1 MTKRLWWIIGTM
13 LLILALALGGWW
25 FWGKSQGPLKVR
37 VGVVTPISMQEDVFA
52 TGSVV
57 PVSSQEVRALAPGR
71 VAKVAVKVG
80 ETVQAGQTLVA
91 LDTTLVDAQVAQA
104 QVNVEAAQTV
114 VNSAQAN
121 LEELKKAQTSGSGA
135 APSGSDSESVS
146 GQSGGLSSLLP
157 QFGGQQSSSQ
167 QIIVSPALIR
177 QAEGALAQSKAAL
190 KQAEEMLKVA
200 RVQQGQLIFKAS
212 MAGTV
217 IEVNAQEGNIS
228 SVQLPL
234 VVVADLKQLNVEAQ
248 LNEVDAGKVQVGGKV
263 KISSKMLKDSS
274 VQGTIVEIAP
284 TAVSALSVQGN
295 SSPTVGVK
303 IRLENAPV
311 ELKPGFTVSI
321 EIVVA
326 TKEGVLAVPQEAL
339 FQEGNKNYV
348 YRIQAGRLEKAEV
361 KIGIGNDTH
370 QEVTSGLKEGDQVVL
385 NPSNDLAEG
394 IQVSPEVG
402 SGGV

>member
-1 MTKRLWWIIGTM
+1 M